1 MSRFSL
7 TRRRGQGIVEYAVVL
22 GLIALVVVL
31 ALGAMGISVGDV
43 YAAIV
48 DALGGE
54 VNCKTYY
61 HSDFTGKPPSW
72 IEIKNSFW
80 GKFGSWQVK
89 DGKLISPRSG
99 AMLLNEYK
107 GSDYNISLNG
117 IKLVNQASA
126 WNGYGVM
133 FRASTDAKGALNG
146 YMFEFERRTPNEPV
160 TMYFSYWVGGKQ
172 VVMTPP
178 GKLTIP
184 ANSGWDNP
192 ANLTVSVQG
201 DKFVASMNGKP
212 IMEATDPKNLYTEG
226 AVGLASNAGSS
237 IVVDDVA
244 VKTPGCEE

>member
-1 MSRFSL
+1 MNRIQVA
-7 TRRRGQGIVEYAVVL
+7 RRRGQGIVEYAVIL

-48 DALGGE
+48 KALGGE
-54 VNCKTYY
+54 VDCKTYY
-61 HSDFTGKPPSW
+61 HSDFGTPPTW
-72 IEIKNSFW
+72 AEIKNTFW
-80 GKFGSWQVK
+80 GKYGQWQVK

-99 AMLLNEYK
+99 AMLLTGYS

-117 IKLVNQASA
+117 IRLANQSSA

-133 FRASTDAKGALNG
+133 FRSSLDAKNRLNG
-146 YMFEFERRTPNEPV
+146 YMFEFERRTPKEPV
-160 TMYFSYWVGGKQ
+160 TMYFSYWVNGTQ

-178 GKLTIP
+178 GKMTVP

-192 ANLTVSVQG
+192 ANLSISVQG
-201 DKFVASMNGKP
+201 NTFVASMNGKKV
-212 IMEATDPKNLYTEG
+212 MEATDPKNLYTEG

>member
-1 MSRFSL
+1 MNRIQVA
-7 TRRRGQGIVEYAVVL
+7 RRRGQGIVEYAVIL

-48 DALGGE
+48 KALGGE
-54 VNCKTYY
+54 VDCKTYY
-61 HSDFTGKPPSW
+61 HSDFGTPPTW
-72 IEIKNSFW
+72 TEIKNTFW
-80 GKFGSWQVK
+80 GKYGQWQVK

-99 AMLLNEYK
+99 AMLLNEYS

-117 IKLVNQASA
+117 IRLANQSSA

-133 FRASTDAKGALNG
+133 FRSSLDAKNRLNG
-146 YMFEFERRTPNEPV
+146 YMFEFERRTPKEPV

-178 GKLTIP
+178 GKMTVP

-192 ANLTVSVQG
+192 ANLSISVQG
-201 DKFVASMNGKP
+201 NTFVASMNGKK
-212 IMEATDPKNLYTEG
+212 IMEATDPKNLYTDG

>member
-1 MSRFSL
+1 MGCLRVA
-7 TRRRGQGIVEYAVVL
+7 RGKGQGIVEYAVIL

-43 YAAIV
+43 YAAV
-48 DALGGE
+48 VKALGGE
-54 VNCKTYY
+54 VSCKTYY
-61 HSDFTGKPPSW
+61 HSDFGREIPSW

-89 DGKLISPRSG
+89 DGKLVSPRSG
-99 AMLLNEYK
+99 AMLLNGYS
-107 GSDYNISLNG
+107 GSDYNISLSG
-117 IKLVNQASA
+117 IRLANQSSA

-133 FRASTDAKGALNG
+133 FRSSLDAKNRLNG

-160 TMYFSYWVGGKQ
+160 TMYFSYWVGGTQ
-172 VVMTPP
+172 VVMNPP
-178 GKLTIP
+178 GKMVIP

-201 DKFVASMNGKP
+201 NTFVASMNGKK

-226 AVGLASNAGSS
+226 AVGVASNAGSS
-237 IVVDDVA
+237 IVVDDLV